1 MGMDSRFGLRFS
13 ECRVLDLCHVR
24 TVRNCTFYT
33 FLLQNQSDYIGY
45 SAYSSKEYREATTK
59 EEQCKVPIEDWE
71 IGKVG
76 NMEKMKKEYHE
87 YCLKST
93 SNNIIFCPE
102 EIIKRKRDKKVQWIN
117 DHFKKTWLRDRI
129 SVSIFV
135 QYASLFVYKQ
145 IIYII

>member
-1 MGMDSRFGLRFS
+1 MSCKKS
-13 ECRVLDLCHVR
+13 
-24 TVRNCTFYT
+24 TISTFYI
-33 FLLQNQSDYIGY
+33 FLLQLANQSAYSDY

-59 EEQCKVPIEDWE
+59 EEQCNVPIDGWE
-71 IGKVG
+71 IGKSG
-76 NMEKMKKEYHE
+76 DMEKMKKEYHE

-129 SVSIFV
+129 SVSMFDH
-135 QYASLFVYKQ
+135 YASLFVYH
-145 IIYII
+145 Y